1 MVYPRALARRS
12 HARPARGRFGQSRT
26 GRRAR
31 GSRCAKMTRLAL
43 ALIAAFSA
51 SPVWAQAPISQPLFH
66 GSAHDCDDP
75 NFSGHLPSGFVCRG
89 TGTGSGI
96 RAKTNDNHVV
106 IYNIAPSINSTE
118 GLCYLDLFP
127 VGRYEMK
134 QTLQYLRCKGA
145 MPDCSIAEGQAGN
158 QADQFGV
165 AATIQNRLDQGF
177 AGSSS
182 GAYGIATQAGQF
194 SAFPNRLVTPTP
206 YTDALAGALLNGNLS
221 DFGSTGNA
229 TYYNATGY
237 AYPNLGLNSFG
248 SGSNAYSD
256 QFNGPGGQPIGT
268 PPTSNFQL
276 PQWNGATAPASTSS
290 DGASESEA
298 FDPSSGIFA
307 SGFGAPG
314 TFAGTTPAGI
324 STQGSG
330 DFYNLGAPSAPG
342 SGGAGNSV
350 SVSGN
355 QAPFSDDITNFSV
368 AGVNAPPASGV
379 STAAAPQ
386 GTAPTATGG
395 SGSNAG
401 APLDIT
407 NAQQVGDQAAGT
419 IAQGATTAANTLS
432 KLVTGAGQAVQ
443 SSEANFAPAGTSWLG
458 SIFSAGTSLF
468 VRGGFVALGLVL
480 ILGAFV
486 FFYAENR
493 QKGEQLPKPP
503 RLRPWARPGRASRV

>member
-1 MVYPRALARRS
+1 
-12 HARPARGRFGQSRT
+12 
-26 GRRAR
+26 
-31 GSRCAKMTRLAL
+31 MTRLAL

-268 PPTSNFQL
+268 PPTSNFNFRSGTARQRQRR
-276 PQWNGATAPASTSS
+276 PPATARAK
-290 DGASESEA
+290 AKL
-298 FDPSSGIFA
+298 
-307 SGFGAPG
+307 
-314 TFAGTTPAGI
+314 
-324 STQGSG
+324 STQ
-330 DFYNLGAPSAPG
+330 APAYSPAASARPEH
-342 SGGAGNSV
+342 S
-350 SVSGN
+350 
-355 QAPFSDDITNFSV
+355 QEQRLPEFRHR
-368 AGVNAPPASGV
+368 
-379 STAAAPQ
+379 AAATFTISARRPRPVAAALE
-386 GTAPTATGG
+386 TAFPCRATKRRFR
-395 SGSNAG
+395 
-401 APLDIT
+401 
-407 NAQQVGDQAAGT
+407 T
-419 IAQGATTAANTLS
+419 I
-432 KLVTGAGQAVQ
+432 
-443 SSEANFAPAGTSWLG
+443 
-458 SIFSAGTSLF
+458 
-468 VRGGFVALGLVL
+468 
-480 ILGAFV
+480 
-486 FFYAENR
+486 
-493 QKGEQLPKPP
+493 
-503 RLRPWARPGRASRV
+503 